1 MPQRMV
7 FFDSESDTTVK
18 ITEDEIRRALQNQ
31 TSKQAGEPVRKHHDL
46 YLIQADFYVPAKPI
60 RNPKRD
66 YYGSA
71 SRLTQF
77 WTDVDEFTTWK
88 QTTYIFAHNAKYDV
102 LVTGCIPH
110 LVELGY
116 RVVGFSD
123 ANPFILTLHKLGE
136 PNDEGKVPKKEIVI
150 YSSTNYFAQSLAKL
164 GKTFKLEKLEFDHDQ
179 KVDPKDPV
187 FMDKALTYGRRDVDI
202 LKLAML
208 AFIRFVKDNKL
219 GTFQATIAGQAFQ
232 AYRARFMPEDIHL
245 HADNKALEV
254 ERRAYVGGRNEA
266 FTIGE
271 VSGTIYYVDINSM
284 YPHVMRD
291 KLYPKKL
298 VSFWETAT
306 VQKVR
311 EMIMDNYL
319 VCADV
324 LIHTDKRLF
333 HVKQERLIFPV
344 GSYWTTLSTP
354 EIIRAMD
361 EGILLEIKNVC
372 LYEAAD
378 LFSAYVDHFY
388 GLRLTAKEEGD
399 EVHDLMYK
407 LFLNSLYGK
416 TGQKNIKW
424 LPVIE
429 GLDPTIVGVENIYF
443 ADIGTSKYIKTFGGT
458 SFEQYEEDDDI
469 EAEHSF
475 PAIAAHV
482 TAHARMLLYHYLE
495 TAGFE
500 HVHYC
505 DTDSLFVDETGYK
518 NLVDAGAIDP
528 SKLGALKVEKVGD
541 DLKIYGCKDYRF
553 GGKTKTKGVPPSAY
567 ELGHDRAGKLSFAV
581 TKWSGF
587 TTRLKEGDMQHYY
600 NEVMIKTLKREY
612 QKGIIRDNGRVDPFV
627 LDAAEDQKKQAQLE
641 MHIANAEAAA
651 ALTIQETD
659 PIKFWSLNIGYM
671 QVPTKGNRYYNYYT
685 KYVSKTAK
693 MKYFRYDGAM
703 TIDQFAEAARMKVDE
718 ILERIT
724 K

>member
-458 SFEQYEEDDDI
+458 SFEQYEEDDDMRLRRMSQPTPECCFI
-469 EAEHSF
+469 IIWKPQGLSTFTTAIQIPFLSMKRGTKIWLMRARLTLLNLEHS
-475 PAIAAHV
+475 
-482 TAHARMLLYHYLE
+482 
-495 TAGFE
+495 
-500 HVHYC
+500 
-505 DTDSLFVDETGYK
+505 
-518 NLVDAGAIDP
+518 
-528 SKLGALKVEKVGD
+528 
-541 DLKIYGCKDYRF
+541 
-553 GGKTKTKGVPPSAY
+553 
-567 ELGHDRAGKLSFAV
+567 
-581 TKWSGF
+581 
-587 TTRLKEGDMQHYY
+587 RLKRLG
-600 NEVMIKTLKREY
+600 MI
-612 QKGIIRDNGRVDPFV
+612 
-627 LDAAEDQKKQAQLE
+627 
-641 MHIANAEAAA
+641 
-651 ALTIQETD
+651 
-659 PIKFWSLNIGYM
+659 
-671 QVPTKGNRYYNYYT
+671 
-685 KYVSKTAK
+685 
-693 MKYFRYDGAM
+693 
-703 TIDQFAEAARMKVDE
+703 
-718 ILERIT
+718 
-724 K
+724 